1 MLAKL
6 LEIKDA
12 AAQAQHLTQLIE
24 MCQKNSQE
32 FVTEATEELVKSL
45 ITADILNK
53 TNFSQWLEL
62 SINLLSIQ

>member
-6 LEIKDA
+6 LEIKGA

-32 FVTEATEELVKSL
+32 FVA
-45 ITADILNK
+45 
-53 TNFSQWLEL
+53 
-62 SINLLSIQ
+62 